1 MTPDE
6 LYTQAKES
14 PVLSKEVTDT
24 LLESLEYSSI
34 SFLNQAVEILGIFR
48 ARLERGDRITVEA
61 SGDVLNLKSFRKF
74 VENTFS
80 DYIYGHVFTEDSEQK
95 RSYFHLDACEGGYSL
110 VLAEDGKQNLFEW
123 ISSPNERFSFV
134 YMKATKIVYIKNIR
148 TGDYFPFISENG
160 KYCGTTRYRECL
172 WKYRKNAADHFFGD
186 SAASFFRRSMS
197 YADSFRVQQTFLSV
211 QLIQIVL
218 AERFYT
224 IFRQG
229 FNGFF
234 IVPYP

>member
-74 VENTFS
+74 VENTF
-80 DYIYGHVFTEDSEQK
+80 TEDSEQK

-160 KYCGTTRYRECL
+160 KYCRYD
-172 WKYRKNAADHFFGD
+172 K
-186 SAASFFRRSMS
+186 
-197 YADSFRVQQTFLSV
+197 VQGMLV
-211 QLIQIVL
+211 EV
-218 AERFYT
+218 
-224 IFRQG
+224 
-229 FNGFF
+229 
-234 IVPYP
+234 

>member
-160 KYCGTTRYRECL
+160 KYCRYDPVQAVLRL
-172 WKYRKNAADHFFGD
+172 FQPVKLHPVRSVFFSIVLLFSVPG
-186 SAASFFRRSMS
+186 F
-197 YADSFRVQQTFLSV
+197 ADSL
-211 QLIQIVL
+211 LQIL
-218 AERFYT
+218 CHLPHAGE
-224 IFRQG
+224 
-229 FNGFF
+229 N
-234 IVPYP
+234 

>member
-14 PVLSKEVTDT
+14 SVLSQEVTDT

-34 SFLNQAVEILGIFR
+34 SFLNQAVEILSVFR
-48 ARLERGDRITVEA
+48 ARLERGDRITVED

-80 DYIYGHVFTEDSEQK
+80 DYIYDHVFAEEREQK

-110 VLAEDGKQNLFEW
+110 VLAEDGKQNLFEC

-134 YMKATKIVYIKNIR
+134 YMKATNIVYIKNIR

-160 KYCGTTRYRECL
+160 KYCRYD
-172 WKYRKNAADHFFGD
+172 K
-186 SAASFFRRSMS
+186 
-197 YADSFRVQQTFLSV
+197 VQGMLV
-211 QLIQIVL
+211 EV
-218 AERFYT
+218 
-224 IFRQG
+224 
-229 FNGFF
+229 
-234 IVPYP
+234 

>member
-61 SGDVLNLKSFRKF
+61 SRDVLNLKSFRKF

-160 KYCGTTRYRECL
+160 KYCRYD
-172 WKYRKNAADHFFGD
+172 K
-186 SAASFFRRSMS
+186 
-197 YADSFRVQQTFLSV
+197 VQGMLV
-211 QLIQIVL
+211 EV
-218 AERFYT
+218 
-224 IFRQG
+224 
-229 FNGFF
+229 
-234 IVPYP
+234 

>member
-74 VENTFS
+74 VENTS
-80 DYIYGHVFTEDSEQK
+80 V
-95 RSYFHLDACEGGYSL
+95 SYTHLTLPTILL
-110 VLAEDGKQNLFEW
+110 V
-123 ISSPNERFSFV
+123 
-134 YMKATKIVYIKNIR
+134 
-148 TGDYFPFISENG
+148 
-160 KYCGTTRYRECL
+160 
-172 WKYRKNAADHFFGD
+172 
-186 SAASFFRRSMS
+186 
-197 YADSFRVQQTFLSV
+197 
-211 QLIQIVL
+211 
-218 AERFYT
+218 
-224 IFRQG
+224 
-229 FNGFF
+229 
-234 IVPYP
+234 

>member
-1 MTPDE
+1 M
-6 LYTQAKES
+6 
-14 PVLSKEVTDT
+14 
-24 LLESLEYSSI
+24 
-34 SFLNQAVEILGIFR
+34 
-48 ARLERGDRITVEA
+48 EA

-160 KYCGTTRYRECL
+160 KYCRYD
-172 WKYRKNAADHFFGD
+172 K
-186 SAASFFRRSMS
+186 
-197 YADSFRVQQTFLSV
+197 VQGMLV
-211 QLIQIVL
+211 EV
-218 AERFYT
+218 
-224 IFRQG
+224 
-229 FNGFF
+229 
-234 IVPYP
+234 

>member
-74 VENTFS
+74 VENTS
-80 DYIYGHVFTEDSEQK
+80 V
-95 RSYFHLDACEGGYSL
+95 SYTHL
-110 VLAEDGKQNLFEW
+110 
-123 ISSPNERFSFV
+123 SSTNSPSFV
-134 YMKATKIVYIKNIR
+134 SCTSISAKSAPLSMVYPR
-148 TGDYFPFISENG
+148 ELMVFSGAISAPP
-160 KYCGTTRYRECL
+160 R
-172 WKYRKNAADHFFGD
+172 
-186 SAASFFRRSMS
+186 
-197 YADSFRVQQTFLSV
+197 
-211 QLIQIVL
+211 
-218 AERFYT
+218 
-224 IFRQG
+224 
-229 FNGFF
+229 
-234 IVPYP
+234 

>member
-95 RSYFHLDACEGGYSL
+95 RSYFHLDACEAVTPLYWLRMGNRISL
-110 VLAEDGKQNLFEW
+110 
-123 ISSPNERFSFV
+123 
-134 YMKATKIVYIKNIR
+134 
-148 TGDYFPFISENG
+148 
-160 KYCGTTRYRECL
+160 
-172 WKYRKNAADHFFGD
+172 
-186 SAASFFRRSMS
+186 
-197 YADSFRVQQTFLSV
+197 
-211 QLIQIVL
+211 
-218 AERFYT
+218 
-224 IFRQG
+224 
-229 FNGFF
+229 NGFPHLTKDF
-234 IVPYP
+234 PLSI